1 VRLWW
6 TWRCG
11 IDESRAGVKA
21 DVKRKNVK
29 RKNKKESRSSRM
41 TNGAIFDVISVTT
54 MIPVPIAPAHR

>member
-1 VRLWW
+1 
-6 TWRCG
+6 
-11 IDESRAGVKA
+11 VKA

-54 MIPVPIAPAHR
+54 MIPVPVAPAHR